1 MDDGPFQYCHFDG
14 ATRREIP
21 PVTELRFLA
30 LTLAP
35 SGVDRWFVRNDKQ
48 SKLNYKH

>member
-21 PVTELRFLA
+21 LLQNLDFL
-30 LTLAP
+30 
-35 SGVDRWFVRNDKQ
+35 
-48 SKLNYKH
+48 H